1 MTSAARSHL
10 AGMTRGEEM
19 TLALFVGTGKLKTCQ
34 FLRRSHS
41 AVLRYRHSW
50 EGGGVLVRIFFP
62 LRDILFLLQAGKFST
77 SANFDRRNGSV
88 AVAGGRRSLSTP
100 ATGHKARFALRF
112 HQASVNFRK
121 RPSNLAFA
129 LVVQYLVQFTKFH

>member
-19 TLALFVGTGKLKTCQ
+19 TSALFVGTGELKTCQ

-62 LRDILFLLQAGKFST
+62 LRGHPFS
-77 SANFDRRNGSV
+77 SS
-88 AVAGGRRSLSTP
+88 GR
-100 ATGHKARFALRF
+100 K
-112 HQASVNFRK
+112 
-121 RPSNLAFA
+121 
-129 LVVQYLVQFTKFH
+129 VQQVGQF